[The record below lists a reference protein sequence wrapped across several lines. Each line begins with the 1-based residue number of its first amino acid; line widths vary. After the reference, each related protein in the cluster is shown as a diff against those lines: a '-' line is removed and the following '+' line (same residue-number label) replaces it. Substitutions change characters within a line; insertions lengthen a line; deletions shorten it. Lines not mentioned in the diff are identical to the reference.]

1 MEGRAMANITEIA
14 PDVYRISIFN
24 ESIGLQFNHFLI
36 KDDEPMLYHAGYK
49 ANFAE
54 LSESVKRLI
63 TPKEIRWIGWSHF
76 ESDECGA
83 LNEWLGTVPTAQAV
97 CGFLGALV
105 SVNDFAA
112 RPPRVL
118 QDGESF
124 STGKR
129 RFRFISTAHVPH
141 GWDAGVMFEETDRTL
156 LCSDLFTH
164 FGAVE
169 PLTSN
174 DIVGR
179 ARESLENMQRSPFA
193 YYIPYNARTGKILG
207 GLADL
212 KPKLLATMH
221 GSSFNGDCSKALRD
235 LDVAMREV
243 LTK

>member
-1 MEGRAMANITEIA
+1 MTDITEIA
-14 PDVYRISIFN
+14 PDVYRLSILN
-24 ESIGLQFNHFLI
+24 ESIGLQFNHFLV
-36 KDDEPMLYHAGYK
+36 KDDEPMLYHTGLK

-54 LSESVKRLI
+54 LSEAVKRLI
-63 TPKEIRWIGWSHF
+63 TPREIRWIGWSHF

-83 LNEWLGTVPTAQAV
+83 LNEWLGTVSTAQPV
-97 CGFLGALV
+97 CGFLGAV
-105 SVNDFAA
+105 VNVNDFAS

-118 QDGESF
+118 QEGETL

-141 GWDAGVMFEETDRTL
+141 GWDAGVLFEETDRTL

-169 PLTSN
+169 PLTDA

-193 YYIPYNARTGKILG
+193 YYVPYNTRTTEILNS
-207 GLADL
+207 LADL
-212 KPKLLATMH
+212 DPKLLATMH
-221 GSSFNGDCSKALRD
+221 GSSFNGDCAQALRD
-235 LDVAMREV
+235 LDGVMREV
-243 LTK
+243 LTR

>member
-1 MEGRAMANITEIA
+1 MANITEIA
-14 PDVYRISIFN
+14 PDVYRISILH
-24 ESIGLQFNHFLI
+24 EAIGLQFNHFLV
-36 KDDEPMLYHAGYK
+36 KDDEPLLYHAGLR
-49 ANFAE
+49 AMFPE
-54 LSESVKRLI
+54 LSEAVRRLI
-63 TPKEIRWIGWSHF
+63 TPKQIRWIGWSHF

-83 LNEWLGTVPTAQAV
+83 LNEWLAAVPTAQAV

-129 RFRFISTAHVPH
+129 KFRFISTAHVPH

-164 FGAVE
+164 FGNVE
-169 PLTSN
+169 PLTGN

-193 YYIPYNARTGKILG
+193 YYIPYNERTGKILG

-221 GSSFNGDCSKALRD
+221 GSSFNGDCAKALRD

-243 LTK
+243 LTR